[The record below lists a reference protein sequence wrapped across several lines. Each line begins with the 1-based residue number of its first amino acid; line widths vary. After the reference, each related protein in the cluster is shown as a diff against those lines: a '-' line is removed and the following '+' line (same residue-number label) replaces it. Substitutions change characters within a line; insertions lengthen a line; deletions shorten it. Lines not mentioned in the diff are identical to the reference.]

1 MKIIFYKY
9 QGTGNDF
16 VMLDNRDGKYD
27 SLTLEHIVSLCDRR
41 FGIGADGL
49 IRINS
54 HETYD
59 FEVDYF
65 NSDGTKSFCGNGAR
79 CAVAFAETL
88 GIDVSLAVFM
98 AIDGVHEARKVEDI
112 VHLRMNNVDQVE
124 CGEENCTANT
134 GSPHYII
141 FVDDVKKEDVL
152 AKGQSVRFSEKYQ
165 KEGINVNLIETVG
178 DHSIRIRTYERGVED
193 ETLSCGTGA
202 TACALAFAELNG
214 WLGEHL
220 VEVGVEGG
228 DLKVALQRLESGEF
242 VNIELIGP
250 AKFVFKGEMDV

>member
-1 MKIIFYKY
+1 MKIVFYKY

-27 SLTLEHIVSLCDRR
+27 FLTLEHVVSLCDRR

-54 HETYD
+54 HETHD

-88 GIDVSLAVFM
+88 GIDVSKATFM
-98 AIDGVHEARKVEDI
+98 AIDGVHEARKVENV
-112 VHLRMNNVDQVE
+112 VHLKMNNVDHVE
-124 CGEENCTANT
+124 CGVDSYIANT
-134 GSPHYII
+134 GSPHYMV
-141 FVDDVKKEDVL
+141 FVDDVKNEDVV
-152 AKGQSVRFSEKYQ
+152 AKGRSVRYSEKYL
-165 KEGINVNLIETVG
+165 KEGINVNFIEPIG
-178 DHSIRIRTYERGVED
+178 EHSIRIRTYERGVED

-220 VEVGVEGG
+220 VEVAVEGG
-228 DLKVALQRLESGEF
+228 DLRVALERQESGEF

-250 AKFVFKGEMDV
+250 AQFVYKGEIDV